1 VHELLAVCC
10 GTPQPIPGKKAK
22 TGIFKTPVEGS
33 VAIGTL
39 GLAGDA
45 VMDRKHH
52 GGVDQ
57 AVYLY
62 FADDYRWWAGQL
74 GDTPHPGT
82 FGENLLLDGVE
93 GRAIAVGDRFGIG
106 AVELEVT
113 SHRTPCLTFSARMG
127 DPRWAKRF
135 HRANRPGAY
144 CRVLATGEVAAGMA
158 VTYTPFAGPR
168 ITVAELMALDG
179 VRDPD
184 PTILRR
190 ALETPLHHKLR
201 DDFASRL
208 ARLF

>member
-1 VHELLAVCC
+1 MHQLLAVCC

-22 TGIFKTPVEGS
+22 TGIFKTPVEAP
-33 VAIGTL
+33 VAIDTL

-74 GDTPHPGT
+74 GDTPLPGT
-82 FGENLLLDGVE
+82 FGENLLLEGFE
-93 GRAIAVGDRFGIG
+93 GRAVAVGDRFGLG

-179 VRDPD
+179 VREPD
-184 PTILRR
+184 PAILRR
-190 ALETPLHHKLR
+190 ALAAPLHHKLR